1 MTRKWHKTKY
11 RGVEYREHPTR
22 KHGIMRDRYWRIR
35 FQYRGKMITSGL
47 GWSSEGWTPL
57 KAVKQR
63 EIYRENARAG
73 KGPVSWAEEQEIN
86 QAEKERRER
95 EKRLAEIRN
104 ITFDDFWEVH
114 YLPAQHDKN
123 PSTLSTEKGYYKK
136 WIMPAMGQKPVK
148 DISPMD
154 VERIKRNMSRA
165 GRAPGRST
173 MSCKSYGRCS
183 TLPLN

>member
-1 MTRKWHKTKY
+1 
-11 RGVEYREHPTR
+11 
-22 KHGIMRDRYWRIR
+22 
-35 FQYRGKMITSGL
+35 MITVGL
-47 GWSSEGWTPL
+47 VWSSEGWTPL

-63 EIYRENARAG
+63 EIYRENARPG

-136 WIMPAMGQKPVK
+136 WIMPAMGQKPMK

-165 GRAPGRST
+165 GRAPRTVHYVLQIIRQVFNLALELNIFSGENPVARVAAQAFQ
-173 MSCKSYGRCS
+173 RC
-183 TLPLN
+183 LDNEKNNKEFEQADMLNS